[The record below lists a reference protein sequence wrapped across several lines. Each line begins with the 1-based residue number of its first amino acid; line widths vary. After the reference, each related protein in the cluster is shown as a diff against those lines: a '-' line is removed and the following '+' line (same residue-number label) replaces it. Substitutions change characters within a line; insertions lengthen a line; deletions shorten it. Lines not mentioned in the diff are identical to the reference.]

1 MRIIS
6 VRGFS
11 DVQVADMARELHC
24 SVATLYKIAPSKDSL
39 VALAIEAWGDRTL
52 EDLEVQARKAT
63 TASDRARTYFHA
75 GAESIRAMT
84 AEFYSDLALFESTRL
99 AWVVGVADRY
109 IDRFVDL
116 LQLAEDAGE
125 IRRVNYR
132 VLAEF
137 LRQVGYVA
145 RDERVLRATG
155 LSSEEVI
162 LELDSLLWDG
172 LRVPD
177 PCGPTDDRDAT
188 RCSPQEESNESQGAR
203 GRQRATPSWP
213 SCWRWRC
220 SCSSSTRRS

>member
-11 DVQVADMARELHC
+11 DVQVAEMARELHC

-39 VALAIEAWGDRTL
+39 VALAIEGWGARTL
-52 EDLEVQARKAT
+52 EDLEVEARKAA
-63 TASDRARTYFHA
+63 TASDRARAYFHA

-109 IDRFVDL
+109 IERFVDL

-155 LSSEEVI
+155 LSSAEVI

-172 LRVPD
+172 LRATQTTSRGGTTASRSQKSPAGTTAR
-177 PCGPTDDRDAT
+177 PSPPGHRRDRSAG
-188 RCSPQEESNESQGAR
+188 SNKRIG
-203 GRQRATPSWP
+203 
-213 SCWRWRC
+213 
-220 SCSSSTRRS
+220 STSKGE

>member
-11 DVQVADMARELHC
+11 DVQVAEMARELHC

-39 VALAIEAWGDRTL
+39 VALAIQGWGDRVL
-52 EDLEVQARKAT
+52 EDFEVQAGTAG
-63 TASDRARTYFHA
+63 TASDRARAYFHA
-75 GAESIRAMT
+75 GAMSIRPMT
-84 AEFYSDLALFESTRL
+84 AEFYSDVALFESTRL
-99 AWVVGVADRY
+99 AWIVGVADRY

-116 LQLAEDAGE
+116 LRIAGDAGE
-125 IRRVNYR
+125 IRKVNYR

-155 LSSEEVI
+155 LGSEEVI

-172 LRVPD
+172 LRVPN
-177 PCGPTDDRDAT
+177 PCGPTDQCDGDAT
-188 RCSPQEESNESQGAR
+188 
-203 GRQRATPSWP
+203 QRTGGKQ
-213 SCWRWRC
+213 
-220 SCSSSTRRS
+220 